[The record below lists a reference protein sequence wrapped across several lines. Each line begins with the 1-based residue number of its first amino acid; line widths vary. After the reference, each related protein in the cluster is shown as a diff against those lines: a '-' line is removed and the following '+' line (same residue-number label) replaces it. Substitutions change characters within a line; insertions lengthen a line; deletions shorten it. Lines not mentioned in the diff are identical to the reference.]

1 MKVILMKTIK
11 PDKYNTCL
19 PTYYTVLLTLI
30 SSSPIL
36 FPSLKVK
43 SKWCLFY
50 FYFQRENSYLF
61 IKNAYLYH
69 ARTWAQLCS
78 WDFFLPIICI
88 CNQNAWLT
96 SQYYF
101 LPCFTKIWPS
111 IDMTI
116 CLFHYSDPAVR
127 PSFISSTRNLP
138 WECCCLV
145 CSTWCC
151 IAARFLFNCLS
162 SKQNKV
168 GILWFSYIRLLIMVR
183 GHVILSQQWV
193 NRKT

>member
-43 SKWCLFY
+43 SKWCWFY

-61 IKNAYLYH
+61 IKNVYLYH

-78 WDFFLPIICI
+78 WDFLLPIIYVTKMHGSRLNI
-88 CNQNAWLT
+88 ISSHV
-96 SQYYF
+96 SQRSGLRPIWRYVYF
-101 LPCFTKIWPS
+101 
-111 IDMTI
+111 TI
-116 CLFHYSDPAVR
+116 VIR
-127 PSFISSTRNLP
+127 PSDLHLYLP
-138 WECCCLV
+138 RETYLENAV
-145 CSTWCC
+145 
-151 IAARFLFNCLS
+151 
-162 SKQNKV
+162 V
-168 GILWFSYIRLLIMVR
+168 
-183 GHVILSQQWV
+183 
-193 NRKT
+193 